1 MIVVI
6 ALAGLILGTLLNLII
21 ARQLRDPEVDE
32 APQAA
37 QAAPS
42 SPLRWIPVVGSIA
55 QRSWVGLAVEVLAA
69 VMAVVLWQYYGWTPR
84 FWLLSAATLV
94 LLDTAAIDWQV
105 RLIDTLI
112 MVIATVACVAL
123 GQWISGNWILSLLGA
138 LAAGF
143 VFVLF
148 FVIAK
153 LLYPS
158 QQAPFGLGDVYLGMF
173 IGALLGIGHVGGA
186 LLYGMFLAGLA
197 SIGII
202 VVLGYQRARHI
213 PISYGTFLCLGVLIY
228 LAIWPIPR

>member
-1 MIVVI
+1 MIAVL
-6 ALAGLILGTLLNLII
+6 ALAGLILGTLLNQII
-21 ARQLRDPEVDE
+21 TRQLRDPEAAE
-32 APQAA
+32 AAP
-37 QAAPS
+37 PS
-42 SPLRWIPVVGSIA
+42 SPLRWIPVVGAIA
-55 QRSWVGLAVEVLAA
+55 RRSWVALAVEVLAA
-69 VMAVVLWQYYGWTPR
+69 VMAVVLWQRYGWTPR

-123 GQWISGNWILSLLGA
+123 GQWISGHWLLSLLGA

-153 LLYPS
+153 ILYPS

-173 IGALLGIGHVGGA
+173 IGGLLGLAHVGGA
-186 LLYGMFLAGLA
+186 LLYGMVMAGLA
-197 SIGII
+197 SIGIV

-213 PISYGTFLCLGVLIY
+213 PISYGSFLCLGVLIY
-228 LAIWPIPR
+228 LAIWPLPR